1 MKIRK
6 CKNNNKKKK
15 TRSMHKYICSY
26 MLNRTKSNTVK
37 ALTNSNSL
45 FFEDIKSIKNG
56 EDVTNEANVPFYK
69 CDIFLSM

>member
-6 CKNNNKKKK
+6 CKNNKKEK

-26 MLNRTKSNTVK
+26 MLNRTQSNTVK

-45 FFEDIKSIKNG
+45 FF
-56 EDVTNEANVPFYK
+56 
-69 CDIFLSM
+69 